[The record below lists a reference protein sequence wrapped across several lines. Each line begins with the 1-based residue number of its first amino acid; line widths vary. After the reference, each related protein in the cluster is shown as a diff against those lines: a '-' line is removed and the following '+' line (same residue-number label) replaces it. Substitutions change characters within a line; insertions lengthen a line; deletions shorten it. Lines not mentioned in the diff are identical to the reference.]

1 MPRNFEA
8 DTTTD
13 AVVTETLE
21 EDIRFST
28 RTKKLP
34 PHSANCGEADKTFF
48 SRVKTAKE
56 AIDVKHSNTM
66 QGSAT

>member
-1 MPRNFEA
+1 MPRNSEI

-21 EDIRFST
+21 EEIGFST
-28 RTKKLP
+28 RIKMLP

-48 SRVKTAKE
+48 SRVMTAKE
-56 AIDVKHSNTM
+56 AIGVKHSNTI
-66 QGSAT
+66 QDSAT